1 MRCRG
6 EGTRNDSITGL
17 CDSEQAGKGLISG
30 VKSAVV
36 SGTTITFTMNDGTK
50 VPMTFPTPKDGED
63 GVSVTNIEIKTT
75 TNGNKKHLIFTMSDG
90 STIDSGELDVSGGG
104 LMQMNKKAD
113 FPAIGKSEM
122 LYLAKNK
129 GELFYWD
136 GSKYEGIISNSPSPA
151 SELKTLLLDFD
162 GSRNTFNLPIDGIPY
177 NVFVNG
183 MYYTEG
189 SDYAIDRAVSPNRL
203 IFNDIYDVYDTCT
216 LTYFKSI
223 GSISCPSEGNVN
235 LDFATKEDIDDLFAN
250 DNFNILDVKNVAT
263 KQDIDKV
270 FT

>member
-1 MRCRG
+1 MTALQVYAILNKRVR
-6 EGTRNDSITGL
+6 
-17 CDSEQAGKGLISG
+17 GLISG

-50 VPMTFPTPKDGED
+50 VPMTFPTPKDGKD
-63 GVSVTNIEIKTT
+63 GVSVINIEIKMATDSD
-75 TNGNKKHLIFTMSDG
+75 KKHLIFTMSDG
-90 STIDSGELDVSGGG
+90 STIDSGELDMSGGG
-104 LMQMNKKAD
+104 LVQKDKKSD
-113 FPAIGKSEM
+113 FPTVGENEI
-122 LYLAKNK
+122 LYLAKNN

-151 SELKTLLLDFD
+151 SELKTLSLDFD

-223 GSISCPSEGNVN
+223 GSVSSPSGGNMN
-235 LDFATKEDIDDLFAN
+235 LDFATEEDID
-250 DNFNILDVKNVAT
+250 KM
-263 KQDIDKV
+263 